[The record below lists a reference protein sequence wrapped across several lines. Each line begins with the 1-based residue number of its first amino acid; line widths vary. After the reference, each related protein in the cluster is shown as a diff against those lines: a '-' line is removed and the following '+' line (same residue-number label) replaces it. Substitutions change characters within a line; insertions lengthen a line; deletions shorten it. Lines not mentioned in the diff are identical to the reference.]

1 MTSMNKS
8 TCFPEPETP
17 QKGIESL
24 LDQFD
29 LDDLYHIK
37 ALTETGMEEWL
48 ARLFELMLDIDHDE
62 SIFMVEKKIEEEEA
76 RIQALE
82 EEQLIYEI

>member
-62 SIFMVEKKIEEEEA
+62 AIIMVETKIQSIQEE
-76 RIQALE
+76 ILT
-82 EEQLIYEI
+82 YEI

>member
-62 SIFMVEKKIEEEEA
+62 AIIMVETKIQSIQEE
-76 RIQALE
+76 ILT
-82 EEQLIYEI
+82 YEIQLF

>member
-1 MTSMNKS
+1 MTSMNKL

-24 LDQFD
+24 LDQFA

-62 SIFMVEKKIEEEEA
+62 AIIMVETKIQSIQEE
-76 RIQALE
+76 ILT
-82 EEQLIYEI
+82 YEI

>member
-1 MTSMNKS
+1 MTCTNKS

-24 LDQFD
+24 LDQFA
-29 LDDLYHIK
+29 LDDLYHIQ
-37 ALTETGMEEWL
+37 ALTETGMAEWL

-62 SIFMVEKKIEEEEA
+62 SIFMVNTK
-76 RIQALE
+76 IQAIE